1 MTEAI
6 PSSKAKNQT
15 VNMWIRAFVYWVL
28 GTNSVYIWN
37 YLSSNREQEMKKF
50 TFLLGICGIVEDSIW
65 HKPNK
70 KGLPRKQKCKRSNP
84 NESQMWFLVDDSLH
98 SYLQLFFITRTFAYK
113 LFFVSFT
120 LSVCYYVSPVSG
132 LQFAVCIHY
141 SIWICIEYAS
151 IPNDTILIWFRTVVV
166 FFPILYWTFCMYAGD
181 EK

>member
-6 PSSKAKNQT
+6 PSSKAKKTKQS
-15 VNMWIRAFVYWVL
+15 IDESERL
-28 GTNSVYIWN
+28 GTISAYIWN

-50 TFLLGICGIVEDSIW
+50 TLLFVALSKTLYC

-84 NESQMWFLVDDSLH
+84 NESQMWFLADDSLH

-120 LSVCYYVSPVSG
+120 LSFCYYVSPVSG
-132 LQFAVCIHY
+132 LQFAYIILFEYVLNMHQFPSTQY
-141 SIWICIEYAS
+141 WFGSAPLSSSFPFYIEHFACMQDPRNS
-151 IPNDTILIWFRTVVV
+151 FLFR
-166 FFPILYWTFCMYAGD
+166 CA
-181 EK
+181 